1 MEKMSEMEIFKYEE
15 QELRTQIIN
24 NEIWFVGKDVAKILG
39 YSNPRDAINKHIDYE
54 DKGVA
59 KCDTLGGSQD
69 LTVINES
76 GLYSLVLSSKLESAK
91 KFKKWVTSEVLPT
104 IRKHGAYMTPEVIE
118 KTLTNP
124 DFIIGLATELK
135 KAQTRNAFL
144 ENEVKILQ
152 PKAKYTDE
160 VLNSPNVVAIT
171 QIAKD
176 YGMSAVKM
184 NKLLNDLGIQYK
196 LRNQWLL
203 VQKYSDKGYVKS
215 KTQEYFDT
223 NGNIHTAMTTY
234 WTQKG
239 RLFIYETL
247 KQQNILPVIEQ
258 EQSQQNLEA

>member
-1 MEKMSEMEIFKYEE
+1 MNEVEIFKYEE
-15 QELRTQIIN
+15 KEVRTQVVN
-24 NEIWFVGKDVAKILG
+24 TDIWFCLKDVCDILEIG
-39 YSNPRDAINKHIDYE
+39 HVTDTKNRLKKDGVGTTEVID
-54 DKGVA
+54 K
-59 KCDTLGGSQD
+59 LGRKQQA
-69 LTVINES
+69 TFINES
-76 GLYSLVLSSKLESAK
+76 NLYKVIFQSRKANAER
-91 KFKKWVTSEVLPT
+91 FTEWVTSEVLPT

-135 KAQTRNAFL
+135 KAQTRNVFL

-152 PKAKYTDE
+152 PKAKYHDE

-223 NGNIHTAMTTY
+223 RGNIHTAMTTY
-234 WTQKG
+234 WTQRG

>member
-1 MEKMSEMEIFKYEE
+1 MNEVEIFKYEE
-15 QELRTQIIN
+15 KQVRTQLIN
-24 NEIWFVGKDVAKILG
+24 NDIWFVGKDVADILG
-39 YSNPRDAINKHIDYE
+39 YSNTAKAIRDHVDEE
-54 DKGVA
+54 DK
-59 KCDTLGGSQD
+59 
-69 LTVINES
+69 LTERIVLSGQNREVIFINES

-135 KAQTRNAFL
+135 KAQTRNVFL

-152 PKAKYTDE
+152 PKAKYHDE

-223 NGNIHTAMTTY
+223 RGNIHTAMTTY
-234 WTQKG
+234 WTQRG

>member
-1 MEKMSEMEIFKYEE
+1 MNEVEIFKYENKE
-15 QELRTQIIN
+15 IRTKVIDNKVYFI
-24 NEIWFVGKDVAKILG
+24 GKDVADVLG
-39 YSNPRDAINKHIDYE
+39 YSNTRDALLTHV
-54 DKGVA
+54 DKDDKADVVIH
-59 KCDTLGGSQD
+59 DGSQNRKM
-69 LTVINES
+69 VAINES

-135 KAQTRNAFL
+135 KAQTRNIFL
-144 ENEVKILQ
+144 EKEVKILQ
-152 PKAKYTDE
+152 PKAKYHDE

-223 NGNIHTAMTTY
+223 RGNIHTAMTTY
-234 WTQKG
+234 WTQRG

>member
-1 MEKMSEMEIFKYEE
+1 MNEIEIFKYENKE
-15 QELRTQIIN
+15 IRTKVIN
-24 NEIWFVGKDVAKILG
+24 EKIYFVGKDVVDILG
-39 YSNPRDAINKHIDYE
+39 YQNGSRDINRHVDEE
-54 DKGVA
+54 DRIKTMIFDGN
-59 KCDTLGGSQD
+59 QD
-69 LTVINES
+69 KETIVINES
-76 GLYSLVLSSKLESAK
+76 GLYSLILSSKLESAK

-135 KAQTRNAFL
+135 KAQTRNVFL

-258 EQSQQNLEA
+258 EQSQQSLDA

>member
-1 MEKMSEMEIFKYEE
+1 MNEVEIFKYEE
-15 QELRTQIIN
+15 KQVRTQIIN
-24 NEIWFVGKDVAKILG
+24 NNIWFCLKDVCNVLEIGNVTDTKNRLENDEFDKIEVIDKLG
-39 YSNPRDAINKHIDYE
+39 KKQEMLFI
-54 DKGVA
+54 
-59 KCDTLGGSQD
+59 T
-69 LTVINES
+69 ES
-76 GLYSLVLSSKLESAK
+76 GLYAVILRSNKIEAK

-135 KAQTRNAFL
+135 KAQTRNVFL

>member
-1 MEKMSEMEIFKYEE
+1 MNEIEIFKYENKE
-15 QELRTQIIN
+15 IRTKVIN
-24 NEIWFVGKDVAKILG
+24 EKIYFVGKDVVDILG
-39 YSNPRDAINKHIDYE
+39 YQNGSRDINRHVDEE
-54 DKGVA
+54 DRIKTMIFDGN
-59 KCDTLGGSQD
+59 QD
-69 LTVINES
+69 KETIAINES
-76 GLYSLVLSSKLESAK
+76 GLYSLILSSKLESAK

-135 KAQTRNAFL
+135 KAQTRNVFL

-184 NKLLNDLGIQYK
+184 NKLLNALGIQYK

-258 EQSQQNLEA
+258 EQSQQSLDA

>member
-1 MEKMSEMEIFKYEE
+1 MNEVEIFKYENKE
-15 QELRTQIIN
+15 IRTKVIN
-24 NEIWFVGKDVAKILG
+24 NKVYFVGKDVADILG
-39 YSNPRDAINKHIDYE
+39 YKDTSDALKRHVDE
-54 DKGVA
+54 DDK
-59 KCDTLGGSQD
+59 
-69 LTVINES
+69 LTGCFTDSGQNRNMIIINES
-76 GLYSLVLSSKLESAK
+76 GLYSLILSSKLDGAK

-135 KAQTRNAFL
+135 KAQTRNVFL

-152 PKAKYTDE
+152 PKAKYHDE

-223 NGNIHTAMTTY
+223 MGNIHTAMTTY
-234 WTQKG
+234 WTQRG

-258 EQSQQNLEA
+258 EQSQQNLVY

>member
-1 MEKMSEMEIFKYEE
+1 MNEIEIFKYENKE
-15 QELRTQIIN
+15 IRTKVIN
-24 NEIWFVGKDVAKILG
+24 EKIYFVGKDVVDILG
-39 YSNPRDAINKHIDYE
+39 YQNGSRDINRHVDEE
-54 DKGVA
+54 DRIKTMIFDGN
-59 KCDTLGGSQD
+59 QD
-69 LTVINES
+69 KETIVINES
-76 GLYSLVLSSKLESAK
+76 GLYSLILSSKLESAK

-135 KAQTRNAFL
+135 KAQTRNVFL

-152 PKAKYTDE
+152 PKAKYHDE

-223 NGNIHTAMTTY
+223 RGNIHTAMTTY
-234 WTQKG
+234 WTQRG

>member
-1 MEKMSEMEIFKYEE
+1 M
-15 QELRTQIIN
+15 
-24 NEIWFVGKDVAKILG
+24 
-39 YSNPRDAINKHIDYE
+39 
-54 DKGVA
+54 
-59 KCDTLGGSQD
+59 
-69 LTVINES
+69 NES
-76 GLYSLVLSSKLESAK
+76 GLYTVILRSDKQEAK
-91 KFKKWVTSEVLPT
+91 EFRKWVTSEVLPT

-135 KAQTRNAFL
+135 KAQTRNIFL
-144 ENEVKILQ
+144 ESEVKILQ
-152 PKAKYTDE
+152 PKAKYHDE

-258 EQSQQNLEA
+258 EQSQQSLEA

>member
-1 MEKMSEMEIFKYEE
+1 MNEVKIFKYEE
-15 QELRTQIIN
+15 KQVRTQIIN
-24 NEIWFVGKDVAKILG
+24 NNIWFCLKDVCNILEL
-39 YSNPRDAINKHIDYE
+39 SNSRVVAQRLEEDERRKLDLPRQGETYF
-54 DKGVA
+54 V
-59 KCDTLGGSQD
+59 
-69 LTVINES
+69 NES
-76 GLYSLVLSSKLESAK
+76 GLYTVILRSDKQEAK
-91 KFKKWVTSEVLPT
+91 KFRKWVTSEVLPM
-104 IRKHGAYMTPEVIE
+104 IKKHGAYMTPEVIE

-135 KAQTRNAFL
+135 KAQTRNIFL

-152 PKAKYTDE
+152 PKAKYHDE

-223 NGNIHTAMTTY
+223 MGNIHTAMTTY
-234 WTQKG
+234 WTQRG

-258 EQSQQNLEA
+258 EQSQQSLEA

>member
-1 MEKMSEMEIFKYEE
+1 MNEIEIFKYEDKE
-15 QELRTQIIN
+15 VRTQIIN
-24 NEIWFVGKDVAKILG
+24 NDIWFCLKDVCDILEIG
-39 YSNPRDAINKHIDYE
+39 HVTDTKNRLKKDGVGTTEVID
-54 DKGVA
+54 K
-59 KCDTLGGSQD
+59 LGRKQQA
-69 LTVINES
+69 TFINES
-76 GLYSLVLSSKLESAK
+76 NLYKVIFQSRKANAER
-91 KFKKWVTSEVLPT
+91 FTEWVTSEVLPT

-135 KAQTRNAFL
+135 KAQTRNVFL

-152 PKAKYTDE
+152 PKAKYHDE

-223 NGNIHTAMTTY
+223 MGNIHTAMTTY
-234 WTQKG
+234 WTQRG

-258 EQSQQNLEA
+258 EQSQQSLDA

>member
-1 MEKMSEMEIFKYEE
+1 MNEVEIFKYEE
-15 QELRTQIIN
+15 KQVRTQLIN
-24 NEIWFVGKDVAKILG
+24 NDIWFVGKDVADILG
-39 YSNPRDAINKHIDYE
+39 YSNTAKAIRDHVDEE
-54 DKGVA
+54 DK
-59 KCDTLGGSQD
+59 
-69 LTVINES
+69 LTERIVLSGQNREVIFINES

-135 KAQTRNAFL
+135 KAQTRNIFL
-144 ENEVKILQ
+144 EKEVKILQ

-184 NKLLNDLGIQYK
+184 NKLLNNLGIQYK

-234 WTQKG
+234 WTQRG

>member
-1 MEKMSEMEIFKYEE
+1 MNEIEIFKYEDKE
-15 QELRTQIIN
+15 VRTQIIN
-24 NEIWFVGKDVAKILG
+24 NDIWFCLKDVCDILEIG
-39 YSNPRDAINKHIDYE
+39 HVTDTKNRLKKDGVGTTEVID
-54 DKGVA
+54 K
-59 KCDTLGGSQD
+59 LGRKQQA
-69 LTVINES
+69 TFINES
-76 GLYSLVLSSKLESAK
+76 NLYKVIFQSRKANAER
-91 KFKKWVTSEVLPT
+91 FTEWVTSEVLPT

-135 KAQTRNAFL
+135 KAQTRNIFL
-144 ENEVKILQ
+144 EKEVKILQ
-152 PKAKYTDE
+152 PKAKYHDE

-223 NGNIHTAMTTY
+223 RGNIHTAMTTY
-234 WTQKG
+234 WTQRG

>member
-1 MEKMSEMEIFKYEE
+1 MNEIEIFKYEDKE
-15 QELRTQIIN
+15 VRTQIIN
-24 NEIWFVGKDVAKILG
+24 NDIWFCLKDVCDILEIG
-39 YSNPRDAINKHIDYE
+39 HVTDTKNRLKKDGVGTTEVID
-54 DKGVA
+54 K
-59 KCDTLGGSQD
+59 LGRKQQA
-69 LTVINES
+69 TFINES
-76 GLYSLVLSSKLESAK
+76 NLYKVIFQSRKANAER
-91 KFKKWVTSEVLPT
+91 FTEWVTSEVLPT

-135 KAQTRNAFL
+135 KAQTRNVFL

-152 PKAKYTDE
+152 PKAKYHDE

-223 NGNIHTAMTTY
+223 RGNIHTAMTTY
-234 WTQKG
+234 WTQRG

>member
-1 MEKMSEMEIFKYEE
+1 MNEVEIFKYEE
-15 QELRTQIIN
+15 KQVRTQIIN
-24 NEIWFVGKDVAKILG
+24 NNIWFCLKDVCEILEIQ
-39 YSNPRDAINKHIDYE
+39 NVTDVKKRLDENE
-54 DKGVA
+54 V
-59 KCDTLGGSQD
+59 TRLNLGSKVG
-69 LTVINES
+69 LTNFVNES
-76 GLYSLVLSSKLESAK
+76 GLYSVILRSDKQEAK
-91 KFKKWVTSEVLPT
+91 KFRKWVTAEVLPT

-135 KAQTRNAFL
+135 KAQTRNVFL

-152 PKAKYTDE
+152 PKAKYHDE

-223 NGNIHTAMTTY
+223 RGNIHTAMTTY
-234 WTQKG
+234 WTQRG

>member
-39 YSNPRDAINKHIDYE
+39 YKDTSDALKRHIDE
-54 DKGVA
+54 DDKGG
-59 KCDTLGGSQD
+59 CEIPTPGGIQNMI
-69 LTVINES
+69 VINES

-135 KAQTRNAFL
+135 KAQTRNVFL

-223 NGNIHTAMTTY
+223 MGNIHTAMTTY
-234 WTQKG
+234 WTQRG

-258 EQSQQNLEA
+258 EQSKQSLDA

>member
-1 MEKMSEMEIFKYEE
+1 MNEIEIFKYEDKE
-15 QELRTQIIN
+15 VRTQIIN
-24 NEIWFVGKDVAKILG
+24 NDIWFCLKDVCDILEIG
-39 YSNPRDAINKHIDYE
+39 HVTDTKNRLKKDGVGTTEVID
-54 DKGVA
+54 K
-59 KCDTLGGSQD
+59 LGRKQQA
-69 LTVINES
+69 TFINES
-76 GLYSLVLSSKLESAK
+76 NLYKVIFQSRKANAER
-91 KFKKWVTSEVLPT
+91 FTEWVTSEVLPT

-135 KAQTRNAFL
+135 KAQTRNVFL

-152 PKAKYTDE
+152 PKAKYHDE

-223 NGNIHTAMTTY
+223 RGNIHTAMTTY
-234 WTQKG
+234 WTQRG
-239 RLFIYETL
+239 RLFIYDLL

>member
-1 MEKMSEMEIFKYEE
+1 MNEVEIFKYEE
-15 QELRTQIIN
+15 KQVRTQIIN
-24 NEIWFVGKDVAKILG
+24 NNIWFCLKDVCEILEIQ
-39 YSNPRDAINKHIDYE
+39 NVTDVKKRLDENE
-54 DKGVA
+54 V
-59 KCDTLGGSQD
+59 TRLNLGSKVG
-69 LTVINES
+69 LTNFVNES
-76 GLYSLVLSSKLESAK
+76 GLYAVILRSDKKEAK
-91 KFKKWVTSEVLPT
+91 KFRKWVTAEVLPT

-135 KAQTRNAFL
+135 KAQTRNVFL

-152 PKAKYTDE
+152 PKAKYHDE

-223 NGNIHTAMTTY
+223 RGNIHTAMTTY
-234 WTQKG
+234 WTQRG

>member
-1 MEKMSEMEIFKYEE
+1 MNEVEIFKYEE
-15 QELRTQIIN
+15 KQVRTQIIN
-24 NEIWFVGKDVAKILG
+24 NDIWFCLKDICDILEI
-39 YSNPRDAINKHIDYE
+39 SNPTTVAQRLEE
-54 DKGVA
+54 DERA
-59 KCDTLGGSQD
+59 KFNLGRQGEGNF
-69 LTVINES
+69 VNES
-76 GLYSLVLSSKLESAK
+76 GLYAVILRSDKQEAK
-91 KFKKWVTSEVLPT
+91 KFRKWVTSEVLPT

-135 KAQTRNAFL
+135 KAQTRNIFL

-152 PKAKYTDE
+152 PKAKYHDE

-223 NGNIHTAMTTY
+223 RGNIHTAMTTY
-234 WTQKG
+234 WTQRG

-258 EQSQQNLEA
+258 EQSQQSLDA